1 MEQGPRTANNLHK
14 EPEFRLPALI
24 CYLLFTA
31 TGFFSA
37 GQSLGLGM
45 PWEIPVILSLSFINF
60 GIVLTIT
67 VAIAYT
73 VDCHRE
79 QAAEAVSV
87 MVFLKNMF
95 AFGSTYY
102 INNWIGNYGVRSVF
116 LTLGGITAALTV
128 SGIPM

>member
-1 MEQGPRTANNLHK
+1 MVV
-14 EPEFRLPALI
+14 

-37 GQSLGLGM
+37 GQSLSSGM
-45 PWEIPVILSLSFINF
+45 PWELPVILSLSFINF

-95 AFGSTYY
+95 AFGSTFY
-102 INNWIGNYGVRSVF
+102 INDWIAGSGVRVVF
-116 LTLGGITAALTV
+116 FTLGAITGFITLTA
-128 SGIPM
+128 IPM